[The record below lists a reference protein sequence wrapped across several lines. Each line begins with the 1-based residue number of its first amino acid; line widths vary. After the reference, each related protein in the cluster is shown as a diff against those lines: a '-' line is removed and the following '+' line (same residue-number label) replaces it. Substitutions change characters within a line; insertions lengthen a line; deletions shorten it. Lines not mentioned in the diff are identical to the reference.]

1 MRGENAKI
9 VLIGNKN
16 DLQHDR
22 QVTMDEGYEKSK
34 ALMCSFM
41 EVSAKRGVNIQEL
54 FSKVVALI
62 ERETDN
68 SNAEMAAKEEDHTP
82 VRLQEVAPAPK
93 KKGCC

>member
-1 MRGENAKI
+1 
-9 VLIGNKN
+9 
-16 DLQHDR
+16 
-22 QVTMDEGYEKSK
+22 MDEGYEKSK

-68 SNAEMAAKEEDHTP
+68 SNA
-82 VRLQEVAPAPK
+82 
-93 KKGCC
+93 